1 MLERYI
7 LLGLFN
13 EKKALGGP
21 IKAGGT
27 YTVGEKGPELLVS
40 GTDGMVI
47 PNNQLPDISSI
58 LGGLDIGAIGSNL
71 TSGIQNIAGP
81 AGGMNLGLDNTALQ
95 QTLLP
100 AETTDTTA
108 PAMTGQNQNQNVLG
122 EAQIARLDMLIAET
136 SRANQINTKILQA
149 ARS

>member
-1 MLERYI
+1 ML
-7 LLGLFN
+7 GN
-13 EKKALGGP
+13 
-21 IKAGGT
+21 
-27 YTVGEKGPELLVS
+27 
-40 GTDGMVI
+40 
-47 PNNQLPDISSI
+47 
-58 LGGLDIGAIGSNL
+58 IGNKL